1 MKLLYVD
8 NIIIFTTFYF
18 IEYNKK
24 GIKSS
29 VRIRFKKR
37 IVFIDVILISQNL
50 MISHEH

>member
-1 MKLLYVD
+1 MD

-29 VRIRFKKR
+29 IGIQLENRNM
-37 IVFIDVILISQNL
+37 FIYVILIPLNL
-50 MISHEH
+50 MISHER